1 MTKLE
6 RPVVAAIFAAFLL
19 IVWQKK
25 KLYSNLNESL
35 MMIWNL
41 KKNLIKN
48 D

>member
-6 RPVVAAIFAAFLL
+6 RPVVAAIFTAFLL

-25 KLYSNLNESL
+25 IVFKLKREFDDD
-35 MMIWNL
+35 MKFG
-41 KKNLIKN
+41 KKS